1 MIIVVAT
8 LKIVPGSEEKVFAAA
23 KDVIAATR
31 QEPGCDR
38 YDLHA
43 DVFEPTTLV
52 FVEEWASRTDLD
64 LHFERPHMAVW
75 RAAIAPYLKSRRV
88 KVIHPDHIQIIE

>member
-1 MIIVVAT
+1 MIIVIAT
-8 LKIVPGSEEKVFAAA
+8 LKIAPGSEQEVLKAAEK
-23 KDVIAATR
+23 VIAATR

-43 DVFEPTTLV
+43 DVSDPTTLV

-64 LHFERPHMAVW
+64 LHFERPHMAEW
-75 RAAIAPYLKSRRV
+75 RAASAPHLINRRV
-88 KVIHPDHIQIIE
+88 KVIHPDQVQIIE